1 MLGIKKSII
10 KSMFKYEVVGNK
22 PGDLQISVPKLK
34 KVEEEDKKYAIY
46 GERALKYLDGVQDV
60 KIDYAKGLVDVIY
73 DITKTTGRKIY
84 KWIEIVVDLTID
96 NYEDYK
102 DIWSKEN
109 LTDEDIEKLWKIA
122 EVFLAKNIGRV

>member
-1 MLGIKKSII
+1 
-10 KSMFKYEVVGNK
+10 MFKYEVVGNK